1 MQMRKEVRTL
11 RCIKQLLAEKNS
23 LLTGKDRRIV
33 VQDELKRLG
42 VGELERVHERPR
54 VWPNTLVANGKS
66 PQSRAMHACMHAP
79 GRVAS
84 SRGGARVNA
93 PAA

>member
-42 VGELERVHERPR
+42 VGELERV
-54 VWPNTLVANGKS
+54 PNRKISCVTFENAIEFEKMGLLQLINKTLRQRYAYVF
-66 PQSRAMHACMHAP
+66 
-79 GRVAS
+79 
-84 SRGGARVNA
+84 
-93 PAA
+93 